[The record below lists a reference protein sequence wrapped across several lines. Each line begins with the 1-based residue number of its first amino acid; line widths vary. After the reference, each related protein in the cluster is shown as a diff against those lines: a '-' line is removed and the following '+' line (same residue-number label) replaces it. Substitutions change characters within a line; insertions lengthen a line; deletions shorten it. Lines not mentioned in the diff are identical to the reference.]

1 MVHSLREA
9 VGSLRNRVAFLR
21 AGLMWLRGSVASLRG
36 ADGMLSHIATLLCG
50 AAELLRIV
58 AELLRGAAGLL
69 RGAANLLRSTAT
81 LLRIAVEC
89 RRCSDALLRNAV
101 YSVLEIG
108 KCLRQAV
115 MYSLAKEHGAGS
127 DLTGTTACPN
137 HAHQHWISCEATAI
151 FWAFAILPEIACR
164 FNGLLC

>member
-1 MVHSLREA
+1 MVHLLREA

-21 AGLMWLRGSVASLRG
+21 AGLMWLRGA
-36 ADGMLSHIATLLCG
+36 AGMLSHIATLLCG

-58 AELLRGAAGLL
+58 AELLRIVAELL
-69 RGAANLLRSTAT
+69 RGAADLLRSTAT
-81 LLRIAVEC
+81 SLRIAVDC

-151 FWAFAILPEIACR
+151 FWVFAILPEIACR
-164 FNGLLC
+164 FNG